1 MFSRNIRIY
10 PLYKFFFNMLIIGPV
25 LVPFMLFKGLSYSQ
39 IMLLQSIS
47 AVSVIVFEVP
57 TGAIA
62 DKFSRRISLFLSGW
76 FCASGLILYIA
87 FESFCL
93 FAVAEILFGLG
104 LTLMSGADSAI
115 IYETLVK
122 QGRKKD
128 YQRIEGRAQFYIFL
142 GQAFGSVISGFLYK
156 YNPFLPFWISVV
168 NIMVATFLA
177 LGFIEVTRERSEHH
191 YWKHIFL
198 SFGVAVKTP
207 RILWAV
213 CCAALMG
220 FVIRVGYWLY
230 QPYFAAVDLDV
241 AWYGV
246 IFFGFNIVAAFS
258 SHTLVARF
266 SNTRPRK
273 ILLTLGMLMSMS
285 FLLPILFMAKWAI
298 ALIALQQIV
307 RGLYRP
313 VMRFYVNHQVQDSH
327 RATVISTVSLVANL
341 SFAIL
346 SPFVGMLLDLQ
357 GTTVSYT
364 FVGFVATI
372 GTLLLYLLRK
382 RQKLVAEQV

>member
-1 MFSRNIRIY
+1 
-10 PLYKFFFNMLIIGPV
+10 MLIIGPV

-62 DKFSRRISLFLSGW
+62 DKFSRQISLFLSGW
-76 FCASGLILYIA
+76 FCATGLILYIA
-87 FESFCL
+87 FKSFYL
-93 FAVAEILFGLG
+93 FAVAEVLFGLG

-142 GQAFGSVISGFLYK
+142 GQAFGSIVSGFLYK

-168 NIMVATFLA
+168 NIMIATFLA
-177 LGFIEVTRERSEHH
+177 LGFVEVARERSEHR

-198 SFGVAVKTP
+198 SFRVVVRTP
-207 RILWAV
+207 RILWAI

-230 QPYFAAVDLDV
+230 QPYFAAVDLDI

-258 SHTLVARF
+258 SHALVERF
-266 SNTRPRK
+266 SGTRPRK
-273 ILLTLGMLMSMS
+273 ILLVLGTLMSIS

-307 RGLYRP
+307 RGLYNP
-313 VMRFYVNHQVQDSH
+313 VMRFYVNHQIEDSH

-346 SPFVGMLLDLQ
+346 SPIVGILLDSK
-357 GTTVSYT
+357 GTTVSYA
-364 FVGFVATI
+364 FVGLVATI

-382 RQKLVAEQV
+382 RQKLVAEQI